1 MALSKIIYEK
11 MWLNKNIINFLKKS
25 EDGLGGVREMYM
37 GVDKKC
43 KKKGWTETII

>member
-1 MALSKIIYEK
+1 

-43 KKKGWTETII
+43 KKKRLNGNNNLIN